1 MRSEVILQL
10 AGNPI
15 SQTIDVNSDIGSNR
29 SSSVSFGTCFSDFED
44 DILENT
50 ELVFQAISEEELE
63 KHFYCL
69 CVRAKM
75 SLSKHHQETN
85 IGISELYSE
94 VLSKKIPV
102 SQWKDYILQK
112 ITH

>member
-1 MRSEVILQL
+1 MDSIEPFFLEVDGRDLLKMYEEEAKRQKKELEKWKLRSEVILQL

-63 KHFYCL
+63 K
-69 CVRAKM
+69 VTA
-75 SLSKHHQETN
+75 E
-85 IGISELYSE
+85 IAEE
-94 VLSKKIPV
+94 DSKK
-102 SQWKDYILQK
+102 
-112 ITH
+112 